1 LEQNSNK
8 TKTKTKKQ
16 KKNKKQNKKGR
27 KKKKKT
33 FNNLSSVAYSFQSN
47 NVRQFLPGISELF

>member
-1 LEQNSNK
+1 MKSNKNAK
-8 TKTKTKKQ
+8 TKT
-16 KKNKKQNKKGR
+16 KNKKQNKKGR